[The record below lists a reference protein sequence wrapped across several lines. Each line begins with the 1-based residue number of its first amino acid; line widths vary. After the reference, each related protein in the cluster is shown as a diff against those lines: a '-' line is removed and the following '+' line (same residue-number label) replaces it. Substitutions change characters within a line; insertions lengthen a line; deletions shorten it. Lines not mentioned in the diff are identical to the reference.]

1 MTDSAP
7 TGEQR
12 DHGPQP
18 IDTLMET
25 LGLANHELV
34 AASTEQLTH
43 KQVQKARKGRRVT
56 RNIQTKIKNALERLL
71 SDQGEERRFALD
83 ELFNYVS

>member
-1 MTDSAP
+1 MTESAP
-7 TGEQR
+7 TGDQR

-18 IDTLMET
+18 IDALMER
-25 LGLANHELV
+25 LCLANNELV

-56 RNIQTKIKNALERLL
+56 RNIQKKIKNALERILL
-71 SDQGEERRFALD
+71 EKGEERRFALD

>member
-1 MTDSAP
+1 MTESAP
-7 TGEQR
+7 TGDQR
-12 DHGPQP
+12 DLGPQP
-18 IDTLMET
+18 IDALMER
-25 LGLANHELV
+25 LCLANNELV

-56 RNIQTKIKNALERLL
+56 RNIQKKIKNALERILL
-71 SDQGEERRFALD
+71 EKGEERRFALD